1 MKTRTRE
8 EEVYDCF
15 IASLARVE
23 RDRYE
28 SVLLVEGG
36 EEVEDESNLSFEKDL
51 FRLLQPKARIEDLLI
66 ERGRQEDWIESTTFD
81 GIEGKGSQTLSSSK
95 VRAEDIKVEL
105 KLRSAKLLLP
115 VLGSGL
121 RPVWKGI
128 VEVNRSEGD
137 SLEAVATRLES
148 EFRRCAVRRIEGLD
162 RDTVSY
168 QF

>member
-15 IASLARVE
+15 IASLARIE

-28 SVLLVEGG
+28 SVLLVDGG
-36 EEVEDESNLSFEKDL
+36 EEVEDESNLSFERDL
-51 FRLLQPKARIEDLLI
+51 FRLLQPKARVEDLLI
-66 ERGRQEDWIESTTFD
+66 ERGRREGWIESNASV
-81 GIEGKGSQTLSSSK
+81 GIEGKGSKTLSSSK
-95 VRAEDIKVEL
+95 VRAEDIRVEL
-105 KLRSAKLLLP
+105 KSRSAKLLLP

-148 EFRRCAVRRIEGLD
+148 EFRRCAVRRIEGID
-162 RDTVSY
+162 RETVSY